1 MYGRRALFVV
11 AIVVFLGGSLL
22 CGTAHSMPQLIGF
35 RALQGLGAGGLL
47 VLAQSAIGD
56 VVSPRN
62 RPRYQGLFSGAFAL
76 ASVGG
81 PLLGGFITSAL
92 SWRWV
97 FYVNLPVELLALL
110 MIAIGLP
117 SAKAT
122 PRRPVTT
129 SAHCC

>member
-1 MYGRRALFVV
+1 
-11 AIVVFLGGSLL
+11 
-22 CGTAHSMPQLIGF
+22 
-35 RALQGLGAGGLL
+35 
-47 VLAQSAIGD
+47 VLAQSAVGD

-76 ASVGG
+76 SSVGS

-97 FYVNLPVELLALL
+97 FYVNLPVGLLALL

-117 SAKAT
+117 SAPPA
-122 PRRPVTT
+122 PHRPID
-129 SAHCC
+129 SPAHCC